1 MTINI
6 LNENRVRSTST
17 RKYTCP
23 YCGYRDTRENLV
35 IHIRD
40 EHEDLIPEDYTAARV
55 VFNMINN
62 KTEGKCIVCRKP
74 TKWNETSW
82 RYDRICSEEC
92 KAEYAKSVDKNM
104 INKYGKTHLLNDPE
118 QQKKMLANRS
128 ISQDYIFTDGG
139 IVTCTGSYEK
149 NLVEFMD
156 TVLGIPSADIKMPG
170 PVYEYVF
177 EGKKHYWI
185 TDIFYIPF
193 NLVFDVKDGGTN
205 PNTHPSFEI
214 DRRKQRA
221 KEDTIIKANRHNYI
235 RLTDNNFEQLLQIMT
250 SIKQAMLDEEKYDKE
265 KIVHINESM
274 IASTSSNNEP
284 YAYLVPYSSNSSKIE
299 GMGVITDLMMP
310 SMFDMDDNSKIVQKP
325 ISTFNDKYYAIFET
339 KTSEDLEEYAQLLNE
354 SINGTEITDI
364 DHIAKLFLKTP
375 LDRAE
380 DILMHEDVELVTIGY
395 DMSKLDF
402 NQDVADIASY
412 SSIPPA
418 DGLIDISSTVDGL
431 IDGIVILE
439 DEDGVYAKCE
449 KNDKRSPYYRNVDS
463 IPKHIMFLLRRM

>member
-1 MTINI
+1 MISNIINESRI
-6 LNENRVRSTST
+6 KSTSK
-17 RKYTCP
+17 RKYPCP
-23 YCGYRDTRENLV
+23 YCEYRDTRENLV
-35 IHIRD
+35 VHIRD
-40 EHEDLIPEDYTAARV
+40 EHEDLIPENYTAARV

-62 KTEGKCIVCRKP
+62 KTEGRCIVCRKP

-82 RYDRICSEEC
+82 RYDRICSDIC
-92 KAEYAKSVDKNM
+92 KSEYAKSVDRNM

-118 QQKKMLANRS
+118 QQKKMLANRG
-128 ISQDYIFTDGG
+128 ISQEYVFSDGG
-139 IVTCTGSYEK
+139 VVTCTGSYEK

-156 TVLGIPSADIKMPG
+156 TVLGIPSRDIQMPG
-170 PVYEYVF
+170 PTYEYIF
-177 EGKKHYWI
+177 EGNKHYWI
-185 TDIFYIPF
+185 TDMLYIPF
-193 NLVFDVKDGGTN
+193 NLVFDVKDGGKN

-214 DRRKQRA
+214 DRRKQKA
-221 KEDTIIKANRHNYI
+221 KEESIIKANKHNYI

-250 SIKQAMLDEEKYDKE
+250 CIKHAMLDEEKYERE
-265 KIVHINESM
+265 KIIHINEAM
-274 IASTSSNNEP
+274 IASISSNNEP
-284 YAYLVPYSSNSSKIE
+284 YAYLVPYSSNSYKIE

-310 SMFDMDDNSKIVQKP
+310 SMFYIDDNKIIQKP

-339 KTSEDLEEYAQLLNE
+339 KTSDDLREYAQLLNE
-354 SINGTEITDI
+354 STNETEIADI
-364 DHIAKLFLKTP
+364 DYIAKLFLKTP

-380 DILMHEDVELVTIGY
+380 DILIHEDVELVTIGY

-418 DGLIDISSTVDGL
+418 DGLIDISNTVDGL

-449 KNDKRSPYYRNVDS
+449 YNDKRTPYYRNVDS
-463 IPKHIMFLLRRM
+463 IPRHMMFLLRRM